1 MSHTRELIDIEL
13 ECVGEL
19 SGGHESH
26 KRVDR
31 YLTMSVWVSFQEVM
45 SHTRELIDI
54 ELECVGELSGGHES
68 HKRVDRY

>member
-1 MSHTRELIDIEL
+1 MRVCSILFTVFFFSPLHLTTPSEP

-31 YLTMSVWVSFQEVM
+31 Y
-45 SHTRELIDI
+45 
-54 ELECVGELSGGHES
+54 
-68 HKRVDRY
+68 